1 MNLFVISLLGL
12 CLGIELLF
20 VSILIS
26 LFFPQHLDPI
36 IAQLFD
42 VYRQNVIP
50 ERDVFFYRLFIF
62 MVIFIFTLLMVFRKH
77 YSSSQGLRGLKQ
89 FTFLEV
95 LVVSAQVFCAFKLLL
110 FRQIVFLHIYYFFL
124 GFSVLSKIFW
134 PEIRQ
139 WMDRMNQHLKDDSR
153 CSRIAPR
160 IRWLFIPVII
170 AIVWVP
176 DYGGAVARMFIGE
189 QFHHMD
195 YLLMPPGWAHISGNI
210 IGVDNLSRY
219 GIGAPVFVSEIAQ
232 RLLGGF
238 TYENALLVMM
248 AIAVVYYLIWYWT
261 FRRFLGGT
269 MLAMIGILIGI
280 RLQLF
285 HEETFPFAF
294 TYPQL
299 TPLRFFFDA
308 ILFAL
313 LVRHILR
320 PKFFNLALAALASGI
335 AIYNATGE
343 GLYLLSAFYIFL
355 MAREIYARRAK
366 DNGFSVLNIRQHLML
381 IILPWLTMFLCVW
394 ATVGKNIFGKQFWD
408 NQFEFIRFYAAGH
421 QSQPLVNNLVPGFVL
436 EASMA
441 FVLPAIYALV
451 LVWIIG
457 LMIEKKV
464 GRQGLVVLAAIAYAL
479 ADYHY
484 HAQLSNNTTAYLRI
498 GLVLAFLACFW
509 LSLALKRWDTYR
521 QRLILLATL
530 AVVIVSIVTNH
541 IFLLYP
547 NIFNL
552 SRNPMTHPVVS
563 QNPPGRF
570 SYFNHLF
577 VSYPDAFKLP
587 VNSLGEKD
595 EELFIEK
602 DFKDDQQLKDFYRQ
616 EIDYSRDAALI
627 NQLVPAGEQ
636 VPLISSFEIPILMQA
651 KRRPFFYTLDLVNS
665 RPRRMRNFVVT
676 LIYTA
681 DNFNREIQRMESR
694 KPEYVFM
701 EKIFLTHEVPQAYL
715 HDSQDLISLLNY
727 ILTHYEPA
735 KYGEYLVAMKR
746 KS

>member
-1 MNLFVISLLGL
+1 MILALISLVSVL
-12 CLGIELLF
+12 LGIEILF

-26 LFFPQHLDPI
+26 LFFPQHPDPI
-36 IAQLFD
+36 LVQLFD
-42 VYRQNVIP
+42 VYRQTVSTK
-50 ERDVFFYRLFIF
+50 RDVFFYHLFIF
-62 MVIFIFTLLMVFRKH
+62 IVVAIFALLMLLRKY
-77 YSSSQGLRGLKQ
+77 YSSSKEVRGLKQ
-89 FTFLEV
+89 FTFLET

-110 FRQIVFLHIYYFFL
+110 FRQIIFLYIYYFFL
-124 GFSVLSKIFW
+124 GMSVLSKIFW
-134 PEIRQ
+134 PEIKQ
-139 WMDRMNQHLKDDSR
+139 WIDQMDGHLKDDPWCNR
-153 CSRIAPR
+153 MRVWAG
-160 IRWLFIPVII
+160 WLLIPVMI

-176 DYGGAVARMFIGE
+176 DYQAAVARMFIAE

-195 YLLMPPGWAHISGNI
+195 SFLMAPGWAHLSGNI
-210 IGVDNLSRY
+210 IGVDNFSRY
-219 GIGAPVFVSEIAQ
+219 GIGVSVFVSEIAQ
-232 RLLGGF
+232 HLLGGF

-248 AIAVVYYLIWYWT
+248 GVAIVYYLIWYWT

-269 MLAMIGILIGI
+269 MLAVIGILIGI

-285 HEETFPFAF
+285 HEETFPFVF
-294 TYPQL
+294 TYPQV
-299 TPLRFFFDA
+299 TPLRCFFDA

-313 LVRHILR
+313 LVWHIQR
-320 PKFFNLALAALASGI
+320 PVFLSLVLAAITSGL
-335 AIYNATGE
+335 AIYNTTGE
-343 GLYLLSAFYIFL
+343 GLYLLLAFYIFL
-355 MAREIYARRAK
+355 MAREIYALKVK
-366 DNGFSVLNIRQHLML
+366 DNILLLKVWQRLML
-381 IILPWLTMFLCVW
+381 IILPWTSMFLCVW
-394 ATVGKNIFGKQFWD
+394 LTVGNYVFGKQFWA
-408 NQFEFIRFYAAGH
+408 NQLEFLRFSAGE
-421 QSQPLVNNLVPGFVL
+421 PLINNLVPGFVL

-441 FVLPAIYALV
+441 FILPAIYALL
-451 LVWIIG
+451 LVWLMG
-457 LMIEKKV
+457 LMIEKRI
-464 GRQGLVVLAAIAYAL
+464 GRQGLVMLAAIGYVL

-484 HAQLSNNTTAYLRI
+484 HAQLANNTTAYLRI
-498 GLVLAFLACFW
+498 GTLLAFLACFW
-509 LSLALKRWDTYR
+509 LFLLLKWWKVYH

-530 AVVIVSIVTNH
+530 GVVVVSIVTNH

-547 NIFNL
+547 NILNL

-563 QNPPGRF
+563 QSPLGRF

-587 VNSLGEKD
+587 LNSLGEKD
-595 EELFIEK
+595 EKLLIEK
-602 DFKDDQQLKDFYRQ
+602 DFVNDQQLKDFYRQ
-616 EIDYSRDAALI
+616 EIDYSKDVALI
-627 NQLVPAGEQ
+627 NRLVPAGEQ

-676 LIYTA
+676 LIYTT
-681 DNFNREIQRMESR
+681 DNFYREINNMESR

-715 HDSQDLISLLNY
+715 HDSQDLISLLTY

>member
-1 MNLFVISLLGL
+1 MNLFLVSLLSL

-26 LFFPQHLDPI
+26 LFFPQHLDPL

-50 ERDVFFYRLFIF
+50 ERDAFFYRLFIF
-62 MVIFIFTLLMVFRKH
+62 IVIFIFTLLMVFRKH

-89 FTFLEV
+89 FTFLEAF
-95 LVVSAQVFCAFKLLL
+95 VVSAQVFCAFKLLL
-110 FRQIVFLHIYYFFL
+110 FRQIVFLHTYYFFL
-124 GFSVLSKIFW
+124 GFSILSKIFW
-134 PEIRQ
+134 PEIRRWIDQ
-139 WMDRMNQHLKDDSR
+139 MDQRLKDDPG
-153 CSRIAPR
+153 CVRISPW

-176 DYGGAVARMFIGE
+176 DYQGAVARMFIGE

-195 YLLMPPGWAHISGNI
+195 YFLMPPGLAHISGNI

-219 GIGAPVFVSEIAQ
+219 GIGAPVFISEIAQ

-248 AIAVVYYLIWYWT
+248 AIAVVYYLIWYWI
-261 FRRFLGGT
+261 FRRFFGGT
-269 MLAMIGILIGI
+269 ILAVIGILISI

-294 TYPQL
+294 TYPQV

-313 LVRHILR
+313 LVWHIRR
-320 PKFFNLALAALASGI
+320 PVFLSLVLAAIASGL

-343 GLYLLSAFYIFL
+343 GLYLLSTFYIFL
-355 MAREIYARRAK
+355 IAREIYAVRVK
-366 DNGFSVLNIRQHLML
+366 DNSFLPLNFRQRLIL
-381 IILPWLTMFLCVW
+381 IILPWVVMFLCVW
-394 ATVGKNIFGKQFWD
+394 LTVGKYAFGQQFWD
-408 NQFEFIRFYAAGH
+408 HQLEFIRFYAVGH

-441 FVLPAIYALV
+441 FVLPVIYALIS
-451 LVWIIG
+451 VWLIG
-457 LMIEKKV
+457 LMIERKV
-464 GRQGLVVLAAIAYAL
+464 GRQGLVVLAAIVYAL

-498 GLVLAFLACFW
+498 GPVLAFLACFW
-509 LSLALKRWDTYR
+509 LSLALKQWNAYR

-577 VSYPDAFKLP
+577 ISYPDAFKLP

-595 EELFIEK
+595 EMLFIEK

-616 EIDYSRDAALI
+616 EIDYTKDAALI

-636 VPLISSFEIPILMQA
+636 VPLMSSFETPILIQA

-676 LIYTA
+676 LIYTV
-681 DNFNREIQRMESR
+681 NNLNREIQRMESR